1 MKITI
6 GNWLYNSGIV
16 GFLRILNEKGILYKD
31 VIRDGSLFITTEL
44 LEGFEDAYFKFALKN
59 QYETLLI
66 IKEQNKIKE
75 VFNSELNTNFDNIKG
90 RYLSQLKSI
99 KCDGG
104 FKEYSSEVVNVID
117 SYFNGLLNII
127 ENSSLKGKKV
137 DSLKKKISETKENKI
152 EGIKTQNVIRNYL
165 SNFYFNKHILCNSSY
180 KGDRLY
186 GLRDKYIA
194 DAITVL
200 KEPNIEG
207 IVCRFCNQNKVNSS
221 DISLTDNVFN
231 EGLFSISGVSVEKFK
246 NFFYNTLPDLFLC
259 DLCELILLC
268 SFAGLNKKPYRL
280 VTSDG
285 TDYIFV
291 NMPSLELL
299 IEENNALKSFYDNF
313 SEKVED
319 SIYESVLQDIL
330 LKYKRKQ
337 SKWVLQNIFFIELKT
352 SARKDTGKPVFK
364 YFHVGKDIA
373 ELFSNQK
380 VVDTLRN
387 VKGALNLQKDIRVNI
402 KSEAIKRLLE
412 NDNLYS
418 LAYKNLR
425 GFLDN
430 GKGHPY
436 NSLALAFVQA
446 AKKQINIHYSKGG
459 DLMDSKQVYG
469 ILRGQF
475 FARGEQDFTDLK
487 PDKKKRL
494 SYKLLSL
501 IRMGKYV
508 EFYDEIIRLY
518 INNTERPIPEVF
530 LGLLNTKDTID
541 FEAKAY
547 AFMTGFL
554 QNVIETEN
562 EQTLTQVEGTKD
574 E

>member
-1 MKITI
+1 MRITI
-6 GNWLYNSGIV
+6 GNWLYNAGIV
-16 GFLRILNEKGILYKD
+16 GFLRILDENGIPYSE
-31 VIRDGSLFITTEL
+31 VIRDGAVFITPEL
-44 LEGFEDAYFKFALKN
+44 LKGFEDAYFKRALKN

-75 VFNSELNTNFDNIKG
+75 VFNNEFNTNFDDIKG
-90 RYLSQLKSI
+90 RYLSQLKLI

-127 ENSSLKGKKV
+127 ENSSLKGKKI
-137 DSLKKKISETKENKI
+137 DSLKKKISDAKENKF
-152 EGIKTQNVIRNYL
+152 ESIKNHNVFSNYFG
-165 SNFYFNKHILCNSSY
+165 NFYFNKQVLCNP
-180 KGDRLY
+180 KGAIDRLK
-186 GLRDKYIA
+186 RFKDKYVV
-194 DAITVL
+194 DALKAL
-200 KEPNIEG
+200 KETNKGG

-221 DISLTDNVFN
+221 DISLTEDVFN

-259 DLCELILLC
+259 NLCELILLC

-299 IEENNALKSFYDNF
+299 IEENDALKSFYDNF

-337 SKWVLQNIFFIELKT
+337 SKWVLQNIFFVELKT

-387 VKGALNLQKDIRVNI
+387 VKGALNLQKDIWVNI
-402 KSEAIKRLLE
+402 KSETVKRLLE
-412 NDNLYS
+412 SDSLYP
-418 LAYKNLR
+418 LVYKNLR

-430 GKGHPY
+430 GKGYSY
-436 NSLALAFVQA
+436 NSFALAFVLA
-446 AKKQINIHYSKGG
+446 AKRQINIHYSKGG
-459 DLMDSKQVYG
+459 DLMEPKQVYG
-469 ILRGQF
+469 ILRHQF
-475 FARGEQDFTDLK
+475 FARGEEDFTDT
-487 PDKKKRL
+487 PFEKKERL
-494 SYKLLSL
+494 SYRLLSL
-501 IRMGKYV
+501 IRMGKYA
-508 EFYDEIIRLY
+508 EFYEAIMKLY
-518 INNTERPIPEVF
+518 INSGKSIPEE
-530 LGLLNTKDTID
+530 LLSLLNTKDTID

-554 QNVIETEN
+554 QNTKRSEN
-562 EQTLTQVEGTKD
+562 IPITALKEETKD